1 MARFYLVILADSCE
15 FKIFRTKISEKNC
28 LTRYLHFTE
37 SSELGAG
44 KWRMGHIRNP
54 EVFDGQDGLED
65 HDGE

>member
-1 MARFYLVILADSCE
+1 MNSKYLEQKYRKRIVLQDIYILH
-15 FKIFRTKISEKNC
+15 
-28 LTRYLHFTE
+28 LTE

-44 KWRMGHIRNP
+44 KWRMGHIRDP

>member
-1 MARFYLVILADSCE
+1 MNSKYLEQKYRKRIVLRDIY
-15 FKIFRTKISEKNC
+15 I
-28 LTRYLHFTE
+28 LHFTE